1 MKPREFDDL
10 VRDKFD
16 QGDFAYNPRNW
27 ERLADQM
34 DDGRKKKR
42 GIVAWLGL
50 PLAGMAASVALAMGV
65 TTVLRMGVPDTHG
78 AGKAS
83 HNSQVVAMAAP
94 AVPQVL
100 PAETAKNAE
109 ANTSSTQKL
118 VQRSAKPVAVRNH
131 SNTISKPADNS
142 GGFHIKLGDKA
153 YVQATPSNVY
163 NAAAGINSAGINS
176 INHNSEISKNKQT
189 QPQNRRK
196 IVLVDEGY
204 NTFKEEPT
212 NKRPANLSIILSGGV
227 NRGNKNSGYMAGA
240 TVRHMISD
248 RVYVEGDVAFTSS
261 SNTQMTSY
269 EETITTVSKTDTKI
283 GKESVA
289 KVTGEGLP
297 AEPEP
302 YISPTV
308 VRHKDVSYNMYYA
321 QVSPSVGY
329 KIMNRMSVGAG
340 PDFQKAL
347 ADNRPAQSTA
357 ERGTIQVAPLFDIG
371 FVGKTE
377 YAITKQVKAA
387 VYYRKGI
394 NNVITPMGKYI
405 DRDYLQFQVK
415 CAIFNK

>member
-27 ERLADQM
+27 ERLTDQM
-34 DDGRKKKR
+34 DGGRRKKR
-42 GIVAWLGL
+42 GMIAWLGL

-65 TTVLRMGVPDTHG
+65 TTVLRMGVPAGTHG
-78 AGKAS
+78 AGKAQ
-83 HNSQVVAMAAP
+83 NSQVMAMAAP

-100 PAETAKNAE
+100 PAEPAKTE
-109 ANTSSTQKL
+109 GNTSTHKL
-118 VQRSAKPVAVRNH
+118 VQKTAKPTVSISRQ
-131 SNTISKPADNS
+131 NTITKPADNN
-142 GGFHIKLGDKA
+142 GGFHIKLSDKA
-153 YVQATPSNVY
+153 YVQASPSGNY
-163 NAAAGINSAGINS
+163 KSPADNSLNTLNS
-176 INHNSEISKNKQT
+176 QSSQNKPAQ
-189 QPQNRRK
+189 QQQNRKK

-204 NTFKEEPT
+204 NTFKEEPAV
-212 NKRPANLSIILSGGV
+212 KHPANLSIILSGGV

-240 TVRHMISD
+240 TVRHMINEK
-248 RVYVEGDVAFTSS
+248 VYVEGDVAFTSS

-269 EETITTVSKTDTKI
+269 AEQIATVGKI
-283 GKESVA
+283 GKETTASVA
-289 KVTGEGLP
+289 KVTNE
-297 AEPEP
+297 AVIEPTPYEP
-302 YISPTV
+302 PTV
-308 VRHKDVSYNMYYA
+308 IRHKEVSYNLYYA

-329 KIMNRMSVGAG
+329 KIMNRMSIGAG

-347 ADNRPAQSTA
+347 ADNRPAPSA
-357 ERGTIQVAPLFDIG
+357 VERGTIQVAPLFDIG
-371 FVGKTE
+371 LIGKSE

-415 CAIFNK
+415 WAIFNK